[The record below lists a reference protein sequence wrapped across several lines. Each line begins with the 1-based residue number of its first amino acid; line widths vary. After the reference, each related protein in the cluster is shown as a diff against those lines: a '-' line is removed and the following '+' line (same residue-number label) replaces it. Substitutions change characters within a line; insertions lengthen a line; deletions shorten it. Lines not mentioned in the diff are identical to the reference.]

1 MIAAAASLSCR
12 SNMRGKFRVT
22 FPLRSIAIVGTGV
35 SGWLAAATLRR
46 VLGESC
52 GVTALA
58 MPDDSAISGALPAV
72 PSLHRLLDLLGADEH
87 ALMRATQA
95 TYRLGTQFRDWGAPG
110 ERYFQ
115 GFGSIGAK
123 LDAVPFHHQWL
134 RLAGA
139 DDCAALEEFSMA
151 AQLARL
157 DRFAPPHNDPRTVLS
172 LYSYAWHFDAKLLAG
187 VFRQQALRLGAAE
200 VRDELADVECDARGD
215 IRALRLA
222 SGARIESDFFIDC
235 SGARGAL
242 ASPLGVEFEDWSEW
256 LPCDRTQSVRIGT
269 AGALPPYAEFQAR
282 PHGWRFSL
290 PLQRDTI
297 RGYVY
302 ASEFAGDDAIAMEL
316 ADWAGTARTATAP
329 SGLLRGRPR
338 EFWVRNCVLMPGDA
352 LDPLETTAL
361 HLAQSGITRLLAHFP
376 VRADS
381 PTDRGEYNR
390 LTCEEYDHIRD
401 LLVLHYHASARD
413 DSPLWQRSRT
423 MKPPDSLAQRLAL
436 FADSARLTIGED
448 EHCGRDGWL
457 AVLLGQGVR
466 PRSYDPLADV
476 TPAAGARDALAKM
489 AAEMRSRAAC
499 VPLHRD
505 FLQRNGLMLPAD
517 ARSMA

>member
-1 MIAAAASLSCR
+1 M
-12 SNMRGKFRVT
+12 T
-22 FPLRSIAIVGTGV
+22 FPLRSIAIVGAGV

-52 GVTALA
+52 SVTTLA
-58 MPDDSAISGALPAV
+58 MSDDSAINGALPAV
-72 PSLHRLLDLLGADEH
+72 PSLHRLLGLLGADEH

-115 GFGSIGAK
+115 GFGTIGAK

-139 DDCAALEEFSMA
+139 GDCAALEEFSMA

-157 DRFAPPHNDPRTVLS
+157 DRFAPPHNDPHTVLS

-200 VRDELADVECDARGD
+200 VRDELADVERGARGD

-222 SGARIESDFFIDC
+222 SGARIEADFFIDC
-235 SGARGAL
+235 SGPRVAL
-242 ASPLGVEFEDWSEW
+242 AGPLGVEFEDWSDW
-256 LPCDRTQSVRIGT
+256 LPCDRMQSVRVDT
-269 AGALPPYAEFQAR
+269 AGALPPYAEFQAL

-290 PLQRDTI
+290 PLQRDTV

-302 ASEFAGDDAIAMEL
+302 ASEFAGDDDIAKEL
-316 ADWAGTARTATAP
+316 AAWAGAAQTATVP
-329 SGLLRGRPR
+329 SRLLRGRPR

-401 LLVLHYHASARD
+401 LLVLHYHANTRE
-413 DSPLWQRSRT
+413 DSPLWQRSRA
-423 MKPPDSLAQRLAL
+423 MKPPDTLAQRLAL
-436 FADSARLTIGED
+436 FADSARLTIGEE

-466 PRSYDPLADV
+466 PRSYDPLAEV

-489 AAEMRSRAAC
+489 AAEMRARAAG
-499 VPLHRD
+499 VPLHREY
-505 FLQRNGLMLPAD
+505 LLRSGLMVPAD
-517 ARSMA
+517 ARSIA